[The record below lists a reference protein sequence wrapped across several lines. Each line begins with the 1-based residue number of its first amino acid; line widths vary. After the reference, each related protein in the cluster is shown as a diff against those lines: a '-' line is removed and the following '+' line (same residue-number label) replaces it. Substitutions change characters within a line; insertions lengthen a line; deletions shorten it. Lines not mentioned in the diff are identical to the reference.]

1 MKMVRLIIAAMFFCF
16 AGTAQAQL
24 TKEQLKQRKELKNQ
38 TKDELDEKATKAAS
52 KEAKSLKKQGWMA
65 APGALPI
72 EKQLDRSYRMQSE
85 YDEEMFP
92 MYIQG
97 EGISTGQ
104 NYDAAKMQ
112 AMEMARQQLAGQIQ
126 TEMTALI
133 ESNVSNNQ
141 LEAGEAASV
150 SKTIMAA
157 KALISKSLGRTIPIM
172 EVYRDLKNGN
182 KEVLVRVAY
191 SSKTAK
197 AAVKKAVQEDLEKEG
212 SNLQNKL
219 DELLGW

>member
-1 MKMVRLIIAAMFFCF
+1 MFFCF